1 LEDTVSE
8 IKRYRI
14 DIPQADLDDLSYRLA
29 HTRYLAEIPPE
40 EFAGKV
46 DIGLPLPPGW
56 EYGVPLSYVRPLLD
70 HWREKYDWR
79 AQEERLNAFP
89 QFATEIDGQNV
100 HFVHVRSPEPDAT
113 PLLLAHGWPSS
124 FTEYLGLVE
133 ELTDPRAHGG
143 DPADAFHVVIPS
155 YPGFTFSGPTDRV
168 GWTSERTAAAFNELM
183 SRLGYDRYGVHGND
197 AGALVVPEM
206 GRLAPDNVVGVHVNQ
221 IFSFPKG
228 EPGEMDGLSEQE
240 LMGVQFGRKFLEHSI
255 HDFSQ
260 SAQPS
265 TLAHALSDSPAG
277 QLAWSGQ
284 LLGNSLTP
292 DDVITNVALY
302 WFTNTSASSA
312 RFYYENKHGEHS
324 SGRTTGPTIV
334 PIGLAAFAYDFK
346 PPRKFADRDHSNIV
360 QWNEYD
366 RGGHWAAYEVPDL
379 LLKDIRSFFR
389 KVI

>member
-1 LEDTVSE
+1 MSE
-8 IKRYRI
+8 ITPFRI
-14 DIPQADLDDLSYRLA
+14 AIPQDDLDDLAYRLA
-29 HTRYLAEIPPE
+29 HTRFLAELPTE
-40 EFAGKV
+40 AFAGTV
-46 DIGLPLPPGW
+46 DIGLPVPPGW

-70 HWREKYDWR
+70 HWRDAFDWR
-79 AQEERLNAFP
+79 AHEERLNGFA
-89 QFATEIDGQNV
+89 QFTTEIDGQHV

-113 PLLLAHGWPSS
+113 PLMLTHGWPSS
-124 FTEYLGLVE
+124 FTEFLGLVA

-155 YPGFTFSGPTDRV
+155 YPGFAFSGPTDRA
-168 GWTSERTAAAFNELM
+168 GWTSERIAAVFNELM

-197 AGALVVPEM
+197 AGALVAPEM
-206 GRLAPDNVVGVHVNQ
+206 GRLAPDNVIGVHVDQ

-228 EPGEMDGLSEQE
+228 DPGEMDGLNEQE
-240 LMGVQFGRKFLEHSI
+240 LMGVQFGQKFLKHSI

-284 LLGNSLTP
+284 LFATSLTP
-292 DDVITNVALY
+292 DDVITNVAIY

-312 RFYYENKHGEHS
+312 RLYFENAHGAHS
-324 SGRTTGPTIV
+324 AEPTTV
-334 PIGLAAFAYDFK
+334 PIGLASFGYDFK
-346 PPRKFADRDHSNIV
+346 PPRAFAERDHSNIV

-366 RGGHWAAYEVPDL
+366 SGGHWAAYEVPDL
-379 LLKDIRSFFR
+379 LLGDIRDFFR